1 MPRPYNRR
9 NEAIEEPLM
18 KVGPYQEVNLIPDLS
33 IQEVED
39 IWRQCCPMPGFS
51 PLDIHQFSNAIIL
64 KLREKTNGI
73 NHA

>member
-1 MPRPYNRR
+1 MPRPYKSKLIKFEQN
-9 NEAIEEPLM
+9 
-18 KVGPYQEVNLIPDLS
+18 QEFILIPDLS

-39 IWRQCCPMPGFS
+39 IWKKCCPMPGFS
-51 PLDIHQFSNAIIL
+51 PLDIHEFSNAIIL

>member
-1 MPRPYNRR
+1 MVRPYNRKKP
-9 NEAIEEPLM
+9 IEI
-18 KVGPYQEVNLIPDLS
+18 GPYQEVNAVVIPDLS
-33 IQEVED
+33 IQEVEA

>member
-18 KVGPYQEVNLIPDLS
+18 KVEPYQEVNLIPDLS
-33 IQEVED
+33 IQEVEA

-51 PLDIHQFSNAIIL
+51 QLDIHQFSKEIIL
-64 KLREKTNGI
+64 KLREKLNDVS
-73 NHA
+73 NA